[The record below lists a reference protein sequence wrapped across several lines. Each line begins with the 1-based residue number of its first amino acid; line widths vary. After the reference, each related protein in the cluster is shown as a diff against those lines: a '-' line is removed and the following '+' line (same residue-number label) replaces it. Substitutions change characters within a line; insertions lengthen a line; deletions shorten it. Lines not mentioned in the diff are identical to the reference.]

1 MTDFKPDEGTLAAYL
16 EGRLD
21 PETAAAVEAW
31 HDASP
36 EHRKRLEEIY
46 YVLFVGDR
54 ISAVAG
60 IDVERSLRRVK
71 RRMAAGRRSRIR
83 RLVFR
88 TASAAAAVV
97 LLLTGGMTAVSVSK
111 RLSQPTIVSTQMGER
126 SQVVL
131 PDGSKVWLN
140 SCSRVEY
147 SAPLLSRERR
157 VKMEGEAYFEVA
169 RNADLPFRVQARGC
183 TFTVLGTKF
192 NISAYDDDPD
202 VLAALMEGSLQFE
215 SSRSAET
222 MVPGDLIT
230 YDCRT
235 MEASRR
241 QVDTDQSRSWIDGI
255 IRYDAIS
262 LPALLRRLAREYDVK
277 IELCTDAFDD
287 KTFRISLTEA
297 QDIESIMSGLCDI
310 LPISVR
316 RDTCG
321 YRVDSRPRKTKP

>member
-88 TASAAAAVV
+88 IASAAAAVV

-131 PDGSKVWLN
+131 PDG
-140 SCSRVEY
+140 
-147 SAPLLSRERR
+147 
-157 VKMEGEAYFEVA
+157 
-169 RNADLPFRVQARGC
+169 
-183 TFTVLGTKF
+183 
-192 NISAYDDDPD
+192 
-202 VLAALMEGSLQFE
+202 
-215 SSRSAET
+215 
-222 MVPGDLIT
+222 
-230 YDCRT
+230 
-235 MEASRR
+235 
-241 QVDTDQSRSWIDGI
+241 
-255 IRYDAIS
+255 
-262 LPALLRRLAREYDVK
+262 
-277 IELCTDAFDD
+277 
-287 KTFRISLTEA
+287 
-297 QDIESIMSGLCDI
+297 
-310 LPISVR
+310 
-316 RDTCG
+316 
-321 YRVDSRPRKTKP
+321 

>member
-111 RLSQPTIVSTQMGER
+111 RLSQHR
-126 SQVVL
+126 
-131 PDGSKVWLN
+131 WAN
-140 SCSRVEY
+140 
-147 SAPLLSRERR
+147 
-157 VKMEGEAYFEVA
+157 
-169 RNADLPFRVQARGC
+169 
-183 TFTVLGTKF
+183 
-192 NISAYDDDPD
+192 
-202 VLAALMEGSLQFE
+202 
-215 SSRSAET
+215 
-222 MVPGDLIT
+222 
-230 YDCRT
+230 
-235 MEASRR
+235 
-241 QVDTDQSRSWIDGI
+241 
-255 IRYDAIS
+255 
-262 LPALLRRLAREYDVK
+262 
-277 IELCTDAFDD
+277 
-287 KTFRISLTEA
+287 
-297 QDIESIMSGLCDI
+297 
-310 LPISVR
+310 VR
-316 RDTCG
+316 RWYCPTARKSG
-321 YRVDSRPRKTKP
+321 STRAAAWSTPPRFFHANGA

>member
-71 RRMAAGRRSRIR
+71 RRMAAGRRSRHR

-111 RLSQPTIVSTQMGER
+111 RRR
-126 SQVVL
+126 S
-131 PDGSKVWLN
+131 
-140 SCSRVEY
+140 
-147 SAPLLSRERR
+147 RR
-157 VKMEGEAYFEVA
+157 
-169 RNADLPFRVQARGC
+169 
-183 TFTVLGTKF
+183 
-192 NISAYDDDPD
+192 
-202 VLAALMEGSLQFE
+202 
-215 SSRSAET
+215 SSRHRWAN
-222 MVPGDLIT
+222 
-230 YDCRT
+230 
-235 MEASRR
+235 ARR
-241 QVDTDQSRSWIDGI
+241 WYCPT
-255 IRYDAIS
+255 
-262 LPALLRRLAREYDVK
+262 ARK
-277 IELCTDAFDD
+277 
-287 KTFRISLTEA
+287 
-297 QDIESIMSGLCDI
+297 SGSTRAAAWST
-310 LPISVR
+310 P
-316 RDTCG
+316 
-321 YRVDSRPRKTKP
+321 PRFFHANGA